1 MSSSSSLVG
10 LHADD
15 PSTHQSSLLVNHRT
29 GSGKTRTKIE
39 ILSDAFEWQ
48 IAKIVIVPKRFLVAN
63 FLKEIVRCSDL
74 DAPFD
79 IVRYEGKLYSLR
91 NRRTPAFSMVNGARH
106 PPG

>member
-1 MSSSSSLVG
+1 MPSSSSLVG

-29 GSGKTRTKIE
+29 V
-39 ILSDAFEWQ
+39 SDAFEWQ